1 MEDYDNLLKNLLVP
15 EPEITKH
22 AATLFKNQQINDE
35 NLPLILLDITLNLN
49 YFNVAL
55 SLLLKLQKSIE
66 FY

>member
-15 EPEITKH
+15 EPEITKN
-22 AATLFKNQQINDE
+22 AATLLKNQQINDE